1 MWKVNDRL
9 ASAIASLD
17 EMKSELV
24 AIQEG
29 RRSPDFERLA
39 RLRGLLRT
47 RVAQAIDG
55 YQAADDSHSG

>member
-1 MWKVNDRL
+1 
-9 ASAIASLD
+9 
-17 EMKSELV
+17 MKSELV

-29 RRSPDFERLA
+29 RRSPDLEELA

-55 YQAADDSHSG
+55 FKATSDTHSG